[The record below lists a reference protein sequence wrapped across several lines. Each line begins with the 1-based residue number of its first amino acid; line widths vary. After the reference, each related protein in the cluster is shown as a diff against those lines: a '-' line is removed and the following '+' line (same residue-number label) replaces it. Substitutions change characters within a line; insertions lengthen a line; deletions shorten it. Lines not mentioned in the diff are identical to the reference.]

1 MCIVY
6 HSFPENAIEKP
17 QILPGFFAGDM
28 KRRRHRSKA
37 EENRVRADRKPGD
50 DSV

>member
-17 QILPGFFAGDM
+17 QILPGFFAGGYE
-28 KRRRHRSKA
+28 KEEAAPKA
-37 EENRVRADRKPGD
+37 EENWVRADRKPGD